1 MNFLNS
7 FKNLKSYCES
17 ENFEGWDPYDGLNS
31 NVFQSLPFKNFFI
44 FRLIWIQ
51 IFKRSPLNMRK
62 LFIVPKGANPKGLA
76 LFLTGYCNLYKLQNN
91 QEYLKIIHT
100 LSNKLIDLKS
110 KDFDSACWGYNF
122 DWQSRA
128 FFLPKNTPTVVATSF
143 CADALMNAYEITKEK
158 KFLEVALD
166 SANFIINDLN
176 RTKASNGFIFS
187 YSPFDDTVVYNAS
200 LLGSR
205 LLSRSY
211 FYTKNIEYKNLA
223 KQSIMPVINKQN
235 QDGSWVY
242 GAYKIQNWIDSFHT
256 GYNIE
261 CLYEYQKYSGDTDF
275 QQSIDKGL
283 DFYVKNFF
291 LNDGTPK
298 YYHESTFPIDIH
310 CPAQFAVT
318 ISRINKMNKYKN
330 LVDKTFEWTIEN
342 MQDERGFFYFQ
353 KNRTF
358 TSRIPYMRWS
368 QAWMF
373 YAMTFYLKS
382 NKYEL

>member
-1 MNFLNS
+1 MHM
-7 FKNLKSYCES
+7 KS
-17 ENFEGWDPYDGLNS
+17 
-31 NVFQSLPFKNFFI
+31 QK
-44 FRLIWIQ
+44 
-51 IFKRSPLNMRK
+51 K
-62 LFIVPKGANPKGLA
+62 
-76 LFLTGYCNLYKLQNN
+76 
-91 QEYLKIIHT
+91 KI
-100 LSNKLIDLKS
+100 
-110 KDFDSACWGYNF
+110 
-122 DWQSRA
+122 
-128 FFLPKNTPTVVATSF
+128 
-143 CADALMNAYEITKEK
+143 
-158 KFLEVALD
+158 LEVALD